1 MSLDSALLWSFLCV
15 FMRLSAML
23 ISSPLFGAANVPQ
36 KVRIGICLV
45 LAMAVTPIVGQSVG
59 TIPTDWYGVASR
71 VAAELAV
78 GLTMG
83 LTLQLVL
90 QALLMAG
97 SLLDLQVG
105 LGAAQTLNPVIGT
118 QVTILSQFK
127 FLLAVVILL
136 LSNGHLMMLQAFVA
150 SYQVSIDI
158 GLHTVP
164 HMAEELVRYI
174 SALAILSMQVAAP
187 VVAVGLVVDAAM
199 GIVNKAVPQM
209 QVFIVALPAKIAAG
223 IVTLAVGLP
232 MTVQAV
238 TTGVDSAIET
248 MSRMLEARPK

>member
-1 MSLDSALLWSFLCV
+1 
-15 FMRLSAML
+15 ML

-36 KVRIGICLV
+36 KVRLATCLV
-45 LAMAVTPIVGQSVG
+45 LGMAITPVVGQTSAV
-59 TIPTDWYGVASR
+59 PADWYSLASR
-71 VAAELAV
+71 VATELAV

-97 SLLDLQVG
+97 SVLDLQVG

-118 QVTILSQFK
+118 QVSILSQFK
-127 FLLAVVILL
+127 FLLAIVILL
-136 LSNGHLMMLQAFVA
+136 LSNGHLLMLQAFVA
-150 SYQVSIDI
+150 SYRVSLDV
-158 GLHTVP
+158 GLHTIP
-164 HMAEELVRYI
+164 AMTEELVRYI
-174 SALAILSMQVAAP
+174 GSLAILSMQVAAP

-209 QVFIVALPAKIAAG
+209 QVFVVALPAKVAAG

-238 TTGVDSAIET
+238 TTGVDTALDT
-248 MSRMLEARPK
+248 MSRMLQAAPK